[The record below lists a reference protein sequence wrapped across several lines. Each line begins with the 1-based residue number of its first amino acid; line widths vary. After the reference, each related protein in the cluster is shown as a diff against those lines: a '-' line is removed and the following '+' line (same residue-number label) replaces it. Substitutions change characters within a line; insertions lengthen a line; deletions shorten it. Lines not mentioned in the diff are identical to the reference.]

1 MSKEKFTKEF
11 ILDYLKGYYE
21 KNKKIPLS
29 KDKKHP
35 FSYKTIGNKFGTW
48 NDALILANIPLS
60 RNNSVQVNCNNCN
73 IEFTKLFNQYKKSK
87 NHFCSRSC
95 NASFNN
101 SIRIRSE
108 ETNNKTRLALQ
119 KSHKCVI
126 CKTII
131 NGGRRKTCSR
141 QCMKQLNI
149 NNGKINGIKGG
160 VASAASQQRRSKNE
174 ILFSELCI
182 EYFGE
187 DDIQCNEQIFKDKN
201 GNMWDC
207 DIYIKSLKI
216 AILWDGW
223 YWHYSLNVSKKQKTR
238 DILKRKIIL
247 NNGSTYYTI
256 IDKGKFNKEFVKEQF
271 NLFIHKNRFKNVIE
285 CINSLFLQ

>member
-1 MSKEKFTKEF
+1 MKEECTKEF
-11 ILDYLKGYYE
+11 ILKYLKEYYE
-21 KNKKIPLS
+21 KNKKLPLS
-29 KDKKHP
+29 KDKEHP
-35 FSYKTIGNKFGTW
+35 FSDKTVGNKFGTW
-48 NDALILANIPLS
+48 NDALILSKIPLI
-60 RNNSVQVNCNNCN
+60 RNNSVQVNCNHCQK
-73 IEFTKLFNQYKKSK
+73 EFTKLFNQFKKSE

-101 SIRIRSE
+101 KIRIRSE

-119 KSHKCVI
+119 KSHKCLI
-126 CKTII
+126 CNTFIL
-131 NGGRRKTCSR
+131 GSRRKTCT
-141 QCMKQLNI
+141 QLCLDKHR
-149 NNGKINGIKGG
+149 KISSVKGGLKGG

-182 EYFGE
+182 HHFGQ
-187 DDIQCNEQIFKDKN
+187 DDIQCNEQIFKDTN
-201 GNMWDC
+201 GNFWDC

-285 CINSLFLQ
+285 YINSLFLQ